1 MKIIKRQK
9 NMNEKIFNY
18 YDKLAKKADN
28 PLITRNKAKDFT
40 KYDVEFLKKFGDK
53 NKILLDLG
61 SGTGLT
67 INNLI
72 DDFKEIIAVEKY
84 REFSKF
90 IDKRIKV
97 IEADLKEFD
106 FNLKFDIVT
115 LFGVMNYFSFDEARE
130 LYERIFNSFNGIM
143 IIKNQF
149 GVNDDVVVDGF
160 SEELNSYYFSEYRY
174 IEKEINLLKNI
185 GFKIKEVVDIYPKEY
200 NRWENTHFYA
210 IVCEKKEKH

>member
-1 MKIIKRQK
+1 
-9 NMNEKIFNY
+9 MNEKIFNY

-130 LYERIFNSFNGIM
+130 LYKKIFNSFAGIM

-149 GVNDDVVVDGF
+149 GVNEDVVVDGF
-160 SEELNSYYFSEYRY
+160 SQELNSYYFSEYRH
-174 IEKEINLLKNI
+174 IEKEIDLLKNI
-185 GFKIKEVVDIYPKEY
+185 GFEIKEVVDIYPKEY
-200 NRWENTHFYA
+200 NIWKDTHFYA
-210 IVCEKKEKH
+210 IVAYKDKK